1 MSINKLLEDNPSF
14 HSWDSGEIA
23 NFGVSD
29 KVVKYIYSKL
39 FKLIYF
45 TKNKSIFLFF

>member
-39 FKLIYF
+39 
-45 TKNKSIFLFF
+45 KSNHISN